1 MLSMLK
7 NWPGSVEI
15 NGTVYESTEK
25 AIISANLAENAHV
38 CIKLLPK
45 QKRENLAAKRTD
57 VEATKQV
64 YRITVKK
71 YMTQKATMQ
80 FDFMKKWNH
89 DIPMPLRMMTGTID
103 KETPGMV
110 HMTLHGDMYAET
122 MCTCMKC
129 GKRLTNKVSQYVG
142 LGPECG
148 AIIHM
153 SLTEEDLAHIDELA
167 KEAKERLVN
176 VNWSGWI
183 IKSAITK
190 WEEI

>member
-7 NWPGSVEI
+7 NWPGSIEI

-25 AIISANLAENAHV
+25 AIISANLAENAQV

-57 VEATKQV
+57 VETDKQV

-80 FDFMKKWNH
+80 FDFMKKWNN

-129 GKRLTNKVSQYVG
+129 GKRLTNKVSQYFG
-142 LGPECG
+142 IGPECG
-148 AIIHM
+148 GHNYVNPFD
-153 SLTEEDLAHIDELA
+153 TKEELKDAVTAYRKHLQEIT
-167 KEAKERLVN
+167 
-176 VNWSGWI
+176 WSGWI
-183 IKSAITK
+183 IKSAVTK
-190 WEEI
+190 WEEV

>member
-25 AIISANLAENAHV
+25 AIISANLTENAQV

-45 QKRENLAAKRTD
+45 QKRENLAAKRMD
-57 VEATKQV
+57 VEANKQV

-89 DIPMPLRMMTGTID
+89 NIPMPLRMMTGTID

-129 GKRLTNKVSQYVG
+129 GKRLTNKVSQYFG
-142 LGPECG
+142 IGPECG
-148 AIIHM
+148 GHNYVNPFD
-153 SLTEEDLAHIDELA
+153 TEEELKDA
-167 KEAKERLVN
+167 VTAYRKHLQEMT
-176 VNWSGWI
+176 WSGWI

-190 WEEI
+190 WEEV